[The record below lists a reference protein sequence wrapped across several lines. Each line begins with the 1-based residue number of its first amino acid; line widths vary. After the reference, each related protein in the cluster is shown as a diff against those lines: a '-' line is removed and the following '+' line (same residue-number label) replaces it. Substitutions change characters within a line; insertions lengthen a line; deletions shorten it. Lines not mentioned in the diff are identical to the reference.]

1 MDDRSNDQGFT
12 STCWSIEEESLD
24 NFWELL
30 PNERRSQWED
40 DVLGD
45 KLSNKSHRWIIRG
58 FFDVI
63 KHKMNVVELTNE
75 IGQVLWWQLLDDSV
89 VDQLH

>member
-1 MDDRSNDQGFT
+1 
-12 STCWSIEEESLD
+12 
-24 NFWELL
+24 
-30 PNERRSQWED
+30 
-40 DVLGD
+40 
-45 KLSNKSHRWIIRG
+45 LSNKSHRWIIRG
-58 FFDVI
+58 FFDII